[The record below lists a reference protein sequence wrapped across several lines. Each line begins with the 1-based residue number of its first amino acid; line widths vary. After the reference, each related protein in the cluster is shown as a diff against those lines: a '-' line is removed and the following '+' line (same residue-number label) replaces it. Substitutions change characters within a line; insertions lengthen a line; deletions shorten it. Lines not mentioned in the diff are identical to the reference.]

1 MNWEGP
7 IPAFRPADDF
17 WGKENF
23 WAPEVHG
30 FNDRFYM
37 FAFFKAEKQYRATQ
51 ILTAENVFG
60 PYLPLTGEPITPTNW
75 QCLDGTFF
83 VDDGGEPWIV
93 FCHEWV
99 QIHIGSICAMRLN
112 PDLTEAAGRPTFL
125 INASESPW
133 VKKSGWPDEG
143 SKYWFPTYVTDGP
156 FIHRL
161 RRGPGRRYG

>member
-1 MNWEGP
+1 
-7 IPAFRPADDF
+7 
-17 WGKENF
+17 
-23 WAPEVHG
+23 
-30 FNDRFYM
+30 M

-60 PYLPLTGEPITPTNW
+60 PYLPLTGESITPTNW
-75 QCLDGTFF
+75 QCLDRTFF

-161 RRGPGRRYG
+161 RRGSGRRYG